1 MKRGPTGMPDPLAR
15 IGLGLAVLGFV
26 VGVIGSAIT
35 AGIYAAVTGSGV
47 GSYGVQL
54 AGLPGLWIGLA
65 GVPILASRRWGT
77 GSLRSDYG
85 LDFEWPADIVIGVV
99 AGAAAQVM
107 IVLIIAVFRAISPGL
122 EISETSVEV
131 AQRTTGA
138 GFVLLVVLVAICA
151 PVIEELFFRGLLQ
164 RSLQRLVPTVGAVAV
179 TGVLFG
185 LVHYGG
191 HGLGAVALVLCL
203 SAFGWAVGALVV
215 RFRRLGPAI
224 VAHVTFNAIAATQ
237 IIADSVRH
245 H

>member
-1 MKRGPTGMPDPLAR
+1 MPERLAR
-15 IGLGLAVLGFV
+15 AGFLLALLGFA
-26 VGVIGSAIT
+26 VGIVGSAIT
-35 AGIYAAVTGSGV
+35 AGIYAAITGSDV
-47 GSYGVQL
+47 DSYGVQL

-65 GVPILASRRWGT
+65 GVPFLASRQLGT
-77 GSLRSDYG
+77 GSLRDDYG
-85 LDFEWPADIVIGVV
+85 LDVEWPGDLVVGVAV
-99 AGAAAQVM
+99 GAATQVM
-107 IVLIIAVFRAISPGL
+107 VVVIIGIFRLISPGL
-122 EISETSVEV
+122 KVDETSVEV

-138 GFVLLVVLVAICA
+138 GFVLLVILVAVCA
-151 PVIEELFFRGLLQ
+151 PVVEELFFRGLLQ
-164 RSLQRLVPTVGAVAV
+164 RSLQRLLSTVPAVAI

-215 RFRRLGPAI
+215 RFGRLGPAI